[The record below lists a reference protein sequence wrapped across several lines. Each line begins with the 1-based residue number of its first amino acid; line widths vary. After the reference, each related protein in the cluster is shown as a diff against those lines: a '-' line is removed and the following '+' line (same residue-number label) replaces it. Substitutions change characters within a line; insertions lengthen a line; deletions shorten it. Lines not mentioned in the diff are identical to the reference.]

1 MRVALVGCGR
11 WGSLVLRD
19 LRSLGCE
26 VPVVARSEQSIA
38 RAAEGGAAT
47 IAATVAEL
55 PQVDAVV
62 VATTT
67 STHVEVLDEVLPLE
81 VPVFVEKPL
90 CPDAAAAA
98 RLAAAGDGRL
108 FVMDKWRY
116 HPGVELLA
124 RIARSGQLGHV
135 RGLRT
140 VRVGWGSAHDDVDAI
155 WVLAPHDLAIALEI
169 LGSVPSPVAAVGEI
183 GLHGAAVLHALLE
196 VDGIWQVL
204 EVTDRSPERRR
215 RVELHC
221 DEGTAVLADGWDEHV
236 SIYRL
241 PVRGEPGDERLEA
254 PGELPLVAEL
264 RAFVEHLQG
273 GPPPRSS
280 AAEGLAVVEAI
291 TRLRTMAGLE

>member
-1 MRVALVGCGR
+1 MRVALIGCGR

-47 IAATVAEL
+47 IAATIAEL

-90 CPDAAAAA
+90 CPDPAAAA
-98 RLAAAGDGRL
+98 RLAAVGDGRL

-116 HPGVELLA
+116 HPGVELLGEL
-124 RIARSGQLGHV
+124 ARSRRLGAV

-140 VRVGWGSAHDDVDAI
+140 VRIGWGTSHDDVDGI
-155 WVLAPHDLAIALEI
+155 WVLAPHDLSIALEI
-169 LGSVPSPVAAVGEI
+169 LGSVPDPVAAAGGIDPGGSV
-183 GLHGAAVLHALLE
+183 VLHALMDVHGVWHVAE
-196 VDGIWQVL
+196 VS
-204 EVTDRSPERRR
+204 DRSAENRR
-215 RVELHC
+215 RVELYC
-221 DEGTAVLADGWDEHV
+221 DEGTAVLAGGWDEHI
-236 SIYRL
+236 SLYRL
-241 PVRGEPGDERLEA
+241 PGSGEPEAERVEA
-254 PGELPLVAEL
+254 CGELPLLAEL

-280 AAEGLAVVEAI
+280 AAEGVAVVEAI
-291 TRLRTMAGLE
+291 ARLRTMAGLG